1 MFKRFYNVFITRNL
15 EFFRDRSAFG
25 WNFVFP
31 FLVIIGFAYGFQD
44 DDQDLLKLGY
54 LEGTPIATEKKS
66 EVEGALKYTSLV
78 PIKDKAEGIKKV
90 GRMQL
95 DGFVD
100 SIEFPSTY
108 WVNDTSA
115 NSYFLEKIIRDT
127 YGPEL
132 MRSTAEGEQVL
143 YIHWLIPGI
152 LGMNMMFS
160 ALFGVGYVIVR
171 YRKKGVLKRLKST
184 PLSAFE
190 FLLAQCF
197 SRLFV
202 VLFVTGI
209 VYFGCQLFID
219 IRNEGSLLS
228 LLAVFSIGSL
238 AHIAL
243 GLVVAARVESEEL
256 AGGLLNLVS
265 MPMLFLSGVWF
276 SLEGLHGP

>member
-66 EVEGALKYTSLV
+66 EIEKSLKYTSLV

-115 NSYFLEKIIRDT
+115 NSYFLEKKVNRTTLNFI
-127 YGPEL
+127 
-132 MRSTAEGEQVL
+132 MRFLVNHQQHASKKL
-143 YIHWLIPGI
+143 FLI
-152 LGMNMMFS
+152 
-160 ALFGVGYVIVR
+160 
-171 YRKKGVLKRLKST
+171 
-184 PLSAFE
+184 E
-190 FLLAQCF
+190 H
-197 SRLFV
+197 
-202 VLFVTGI
+202 GI
-209 VYFGCQLFID
+209 VTD
-219 IRNEGSLLS
+219 I
-228 LLAVFSIGSL
+228 I
-238 AHIAL
+238 AHL
-243 GLVVAARVESEEL
+243 
-256 AGGLLNLVS
+256 
-265 MPMLFLSGVWF
+265 
-276 SLEGLHGP
+276 